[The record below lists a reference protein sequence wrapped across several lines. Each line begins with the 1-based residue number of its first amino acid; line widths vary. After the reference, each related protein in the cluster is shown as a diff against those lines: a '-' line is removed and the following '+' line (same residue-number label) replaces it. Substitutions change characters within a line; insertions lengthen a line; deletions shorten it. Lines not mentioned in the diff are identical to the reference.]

1 MAAPRTLAGVVPKI
15 ASKAMARR
23 GLAFGPL
30 IADWPSIVGPAVAD
44 RAVPFKLVFPQ
55 GSRRDATLHL
65 RVSGA
70 AALELQHREAQ
81 VVDRINSF
89 FGYAAVAR
97 LRLVQAPPA
106 IERRA
111 RPVLQP
117 DRARLAALESRLE
130 KVADPELKERLR
142 SFAEA
147 MASRPRR

>member
-15 ASKAMARR
+15 ASKAMAKR

-30 IADWPSIVGPAVAD
+30 IADWPSIVGASVAD
-44 RAVPFKLVFPQ
+44 RAVPFKLVFPP
-55 GSRRDATLHL
+55 GRKGDATLHL
-65 RVSGA
+65 RVTGA

-81 VVDRINSF
+81 VLERINGF

-106 IERRA
+106 IERKA
-111 RPVLQP
+111 RPLAAP
-117 DRARLAALESRLE
+117 DGARLAALRSRLE
-130 KVADPELKERLR
+130 NVADPGLKERLE